1 MPCEGGGAGAGDCVG
16 ALSAVGAMAPADLI
30 GLIPAAGR
38 ARRLGTLP
46 CSKEVLAIGFRST
59 PSGPV
64 PRVACDRLLEGLR
77 LAGAVRAFVVLR
89 ADKQDVVR
97 YLGTGDACGV
107 PVEYVSIAESASLPE
122 SLDRAYPF
130 VRGGRVA
137 LGFPDVQ
144 FEPADAL
151 ARVATRQAETGA
163 DLALGLFPAAR
174 PESTDMVE
182 LDSGGRVVRVEVRPR
197 ASGLRLCWVLAAYG
211 PAFTEH
217 LHDFVAEAGQRRA
230 PGESNAGELQIGAV
244 VASAVE
250 HGLDV
255 RGVEIEGG
263 RFRDIGTP
271 EDLAAVRNEVS
282 P

>member
-1 MPCEGGGAGAGDCVG
+1 MGAAAFAELV
-16 ALSAVGAMAPADLI
+16 

-38 ARRLGTLP
+38 ARRLGALP
-46 CSKEVLAIGFRST
+46 CSKEVLPIGVRST

-64 PRVACDRLLEGLR
+64 PRVACDCLLEGLR
-77 LAGAVRAFVVLR
+77 LAGAARALIVLR
-89 ADKQDVVR
+89 EEKQDVVR
-97 YLGTGDACGV
+97 YLGAGEGCGV
-107 PVEYVSIAESASLPE
+107 PIAYVRIAESASLPE
-122 SLDRAYPF
+122 SLDRAHPF
-130 VRGGRVA
+130 VSGRRVA

-151 ARVATRQAETGA
+151 AQVAVRQAETGA
-163 DLALGLFPAAR
+163 DLVLGLFPTPR

-182 LDSGGRVVRVEVRPR
+182 LDAGGRVRRVEVRPR
-197 ASGLRLCWVLAAYG
+197 ATSLRLCWVLAAYG

-217 LHDFVAEAGQRRA
+217 LHAFVAEALQLGA
-230 PGESNAGELQIGAV
+230 AGETTEGELQIGAV

-250 HGLDV
+250 RGLDV

-271 EDLAAVRNEVS
+271 EDLAAVRGEVS